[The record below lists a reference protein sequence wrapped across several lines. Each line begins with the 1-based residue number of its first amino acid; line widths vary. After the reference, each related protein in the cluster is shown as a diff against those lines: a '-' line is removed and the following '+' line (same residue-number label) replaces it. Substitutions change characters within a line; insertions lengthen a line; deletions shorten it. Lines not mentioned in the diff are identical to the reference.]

1 MQTINFGKAISI
13 PVNKIDA
20 VQLLLDIKTIVVYT
34 GMMNFNS
41 AFNTEEEAN
50 EAYNLIVSTI
60 NAA

>member
-1 MQTINFGKAISI
+1 MQTITFGKAISI

-20 VQLLLDIKTIVVYT
+20 VQLRLDIKTIIVYT

-41 AFNTEEEAN
+41 AFDTEEEAN